1 MGKIIGLCLLMI
13 ISSVSYSAE
22 NSTPQKDDNS
32 QLDLISE
39 EVQTS
44 YIDDNLNN
52 TSARITLPDNVMIYS
67 NWFTTSITAC
77 YYYNGHQVIT
87 YADNLNGNKTLSQ
100 HTNIK

>member
-39 EVQTS
+39 EIQTS

-52 TSARITLPDNVMIYS
+52 TSARITLSDNVNIINYS
-67 NWFTTSITAC
+67 LAKKN
-77 YYYNGHQVIT
+77 
-87 YADNLNGNKTLSQ
+87 
-100 HTNIK
+100 

>member
-39 EVQTS
+39 EIQTS

-52 TSARITLPDNVMIYS
+52 TSARITLPDNAMIYS
-67 NWFTTSITAC
+67 NWFATSITAC
-77 YYYNGHQVIT
+77 YYYNGNQVIT
-87 YADNLNGNKTLSQ
+87 YADNLNGSKTLSQ